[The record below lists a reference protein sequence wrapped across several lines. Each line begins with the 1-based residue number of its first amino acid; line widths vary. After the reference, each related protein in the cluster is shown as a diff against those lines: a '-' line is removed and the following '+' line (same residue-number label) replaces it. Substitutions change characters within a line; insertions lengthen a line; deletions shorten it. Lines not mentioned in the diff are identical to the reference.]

1 MSREE
6 AIKLI
11 DNLKGMIDDTQGS
24 DYDKAFNM
32 AIEALEKQ
40 IQKKPLNNIEYP
52 SCPSCNRAFYFGCID
67 KYCSECGQA
76 IKWE

>member
-24 DYDKAFNM
+24 DYDKAFNI
-32 AIEALEKQ
+32 AIADMQKLEK
-40 IQKKPLNNIEYP
+40 IE
-52 SCPSCNRAFYFGCID
+52 
-67 KYCSECGQA
+67 QA
-76 IKWE
+76 IAELNPVYPWDTIDDIEQILKDGAE